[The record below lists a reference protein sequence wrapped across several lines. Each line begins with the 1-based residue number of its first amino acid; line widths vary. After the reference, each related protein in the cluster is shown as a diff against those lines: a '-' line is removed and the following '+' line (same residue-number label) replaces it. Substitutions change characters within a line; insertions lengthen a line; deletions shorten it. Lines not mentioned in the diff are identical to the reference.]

1 MTMPD
6 YKRRKIE
13 LTPRRERDGTW
24 RCPYRVIEFRQTCW
38 GYRKGCLDGSFASRE
53 EAAAAALEEAKRVV
67 DSLEPHVPLSELRSR
82 GNKPSRLIIYFV
94 QSVFHI
100 GNVVQRSMFFFP
112 NWRKIFSTITFSASS
127 RR

>member
-1 MTMPD
+1 MLD

-24 RCPYRVIEFRQTCW
+24 RCPYRIIEFSHPCW
-38 GYRKGCLDGSFASRE
+38 GDRKGCPDGSFASLE
-53 EAAAAALEEAKRVV
+53 EASAVALEEAQRIV
-67 DSLEPHVPLSELRSR
+67 DSLEPHVQQSELHSR

-100 GNVVQRSMFFFP
+100 GNVVQRSMLVFP
-112 NWRKIFSTITFSASS
+112 NWRKIFSAITFSASS